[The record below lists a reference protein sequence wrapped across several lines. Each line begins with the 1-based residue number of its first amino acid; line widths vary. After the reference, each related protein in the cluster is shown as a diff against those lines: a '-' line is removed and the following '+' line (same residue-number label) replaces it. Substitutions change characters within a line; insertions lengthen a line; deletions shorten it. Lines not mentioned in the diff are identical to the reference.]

1 MGASDSGN
9 DQGGRGCLDIGA
21 DILGGGTIGP
31 AIRVRDMGPDTVY
44 TYGAGR
50 IPPQGGPQT
59 DGWEPRKGRGGG
71 CVYLPLEDAMEESG
85 LQEVETYIFCR
96 QNTVA
101 KYIVTMPLMDL
112 CIEAKR
118 IPGPI
123 VAMRWW

>member
-1 MGASDSGN
+1 
-9 DQGGRGCLDIGA
+9 
-21 DILGGGTIGP
+21 
-31 AIRVRDMGPDTVY
+31 
-44 TYGAGR
+44 
-50 IPPQGGPQT
+50 
-59 DGWEPRKGRGGG
+59 
-71 CVYLPLEDAMEESG
+71 MEESG